1 MPNASFIP
9 YLVVM
14 VVTTYLIRMLP
25 FVLFNRKITN
35 RRVKAFFDYIPFAV
49 LSAMTFPAIL
59 YSTGS
64 IYSAIAGSAV
74 ALILAF
80 KKKSLLVVAIGACV
94 AALIVEIIIKIGV
107 FS

>member
-14 VVTTYLIRMLP
+14 AVTTYLIRMLP

-35 RRVKAFFDYIPFAV
+35 RRVKAFFDYIPYAV

-64 IYSAIAGSAV
+64 IYSAIAGSVV
-74 ALILAF
+74 AIFLAY

-94 AALIVEIIIKIGV
+94 AALIVEVIIKFGIN
-107 FS
+107 F